1 MLPIVL
7 IMVRIHIRDNAG
19 KGGQRGAK
27 YPILTFRADPGDGQ
41 WKKKKKNRFEAMSPM
56 IAMANR
62 WGARWSGQWGAKG
75 GNNSR
80 ELFRK
85 SELWGARGG
94 DSRRWRAIY
103 KPMIPIIR
111 PMGRPMIANL
121 RAMTAKTRHAG
132 QWQAM
137 YSATVGMIAIIL
149 AMVGDGNNFFC
160 RNFGAM
166 VL

>member
-1 MLPIVL
+1 
-7 IMVRIHIRDNAG
+7 MVRIHIRNNARNE
-19 KGGQRGAK
+19 GQRGAK

-62 WGARWSGQWGAKG
+62 WGARWWGQWGAKG

-85 SELWGARGG
+85 SELWGARGA
-94 DSRRWRAIY
+94 DSRQRRAIY
-103 KPMIPIIR
+103 KPTIPIIGA
-111 PMGRPMIANL
+111 MGRPMIANL

-137 YSATVGMIAIIL
+137 AGNVQRDGSDDPDKSCDGG
-149 AMVGDGNNFFC
+149 GDGINFWQ
-160 RNFGAM
+160 
-166 VL
+166 

>member
-1 MLPIVL
+1 
-7 IMVRIHIRDNAG
+7 
-19 KGGQRGAK
+19 
-27 YPILTFRADPGDGQ
+27 
-41 WKKKKKNRFEAMSPM
+41 M
-56 IAMANR
+56 IAMASR

-85 SELWGARGG
+85 SELWGARGA
-94 DSRRWRAIY
+94 DSRQWCAIY

-137 YSATVGMIAIIL
+137 YSATVAMIAIIL
-149 AMVGDGNNFFC
+149 AMWAMESTFFSVISAQWYYK
-160 RNFGAM
+160 RAQ
-166 VL
+166 